1 VKFSPSFQQ
10 LIDALRCLPTVGQK
24 TAQRMALHLLE
35 RDRSG
40 ATHLAEA
47 ISAALEKLDHCHS
60 CRVFTE
66 GELCPICRD
75 PERDESLLC
84 VVESPADWIAIEQSG
99 AYQGRYFLL
108 LGRLSPLDGIGPE
121 ELRLDQLAC
130 RLDQPGLEEV
140 ILATSAT
147 IEGEA
152 TAGYVTELARTRKLR
167 VTRLA
172 QGVPMGGELEYIDAS
187 TLSLALKGRRE
198 AENDQGL

>member
-1 VKFSPSFQQ
+1 MQFSPSFQQ

-40 ATHLAEA
+40 AANLAGA
-47 ISAALEKLDHCHS
+47 IEQALEKLGHCRS

-66 GELCPICRD
+66 GELCPICADERRD
-75 PERDESLLC
+75 DSLLC

-121 ELRLDQLAC
+121 ELRLDQLEE
-130 RLDQPGLEEV
+130 RLDQPALEEV

-152 TAGYVTELARTRKLR
+152 TAGYVTEMARARNLK

-172 QGVPMGGELEYIDAS
+172 QGVPMGGELEYIDPS

-198 AENDQGL
+198 QQED

>member
-1 VKFSPSFQQ
+1 MQFSPSFQQ

-24 TAQRMALHLLE
+24 TAQRMSLHLLE
-35 RDRSG
+35 RDRAG
-40 ATHLAEA
+40 AGHLAEA
-47 ISAALEKLDHCHS
+47 ISEALEKLGHCRF

-66 GELCPICRD
+66 GEICPICADDQRD
-75 PERDESLLC
+75 DRLLC
-84 VVESPADWIAIEQSG
+84 VVESPADWIAIESSG

-108 LGRLSPLDGIGPE
+108 LGRLSPLDGIGPD
-121 ELRLDQLAC
+121 ELKLDQLAV
-130 RLDQPGLEEV
+130 RLDQPGIEEV

-152 TAGYVTELARTRKLR
+152 TAGYVTELARSRGLR

-187 TLSLALKGRRE
+187 TLSLALKGRRD
-198 AENDQGL
+198 ADS

>member
-1 VKFSPSFQQ
+1 MQFSPGFQQ

-35 RDRSG
+35 RDRAG
-40 ATHLAEA
+40 ASNLARA
-47 ISAALEKLDHCHS
+47 IEQALETLGHCRS

-66 GELCPICRD
+66 GDLCPICADERRD
-75 PERDESLLC
+75 DALLC

-99 AYQGRYFLL
+99 AFQGRYFLL

-121 ELRLDQLAC
+121 ELQLDQLET
-130 RLDQPGLEEV
+130 RLADPALEEV

-152 TAGYVTELARTRKLR
+152 TAGYVTELAQARGLK

-172 QGVPMGGELEYIDAS
+172 QGVPMGGELEYIDPS
-187 TLSLALKGRRE
+187 TLSLALRGRRE
-198 AENDQGL
+198 QRDD

>member
-1 VKFSPSFQQ
+1 VPFSPSFQQ

-35 RDRSG
+35 RDRGG
-40 ATHLAEA
+40 AAGLAGA
-47 ISAALEKLDHCHS
+47 IEQALERLGHCRS
-60 CRVFTE
+60 CRMFTE
-66 GELCPICRD
+66 GDLCPICADERRD
-75 PERDESLLC
+75 DSLLC

-99 AYQGRYFLL
+99 AFQGRYFLL

-121 ELRLDQLAC
+121 ELRLDQLER
-130 RLDQPGLEEV
+130 RLEQPALEEV

-152 TAGYVTELARTRKLR
+152 TAGYVTEMARARNLK

-172 QGVPMGGELEYIDAS
+172 QGVPMGGELEYIDPS

-198 AENDQGL
+198 PQED

>member
-1 VKFSPSFQQ
+1 MQFSPSFQQ

-40 ATHLAEA
+40 AAHLADA
-47 ISAALEKLDHCHS
+47 IGEALEKLGHCAS

-75 PERDESLLC
+75 AERDDRLLC

-121 ELRLDQLAC
+121 ELRLDQLET
-130 RLDQPGLEEV
+130 RLDQAGLEEV

-152 TAGYVTELARTRKLR
+152 TAGYVTELARSRGLR

-198 AENDQGL
+198 HDGS

>member
-1 VKFSPSFQQ
+1 VSFSPSFQQ

-40 ATHLAEA
+40 AANLAGA
-47 ISAALEKLDHCHS
+47 IEQALEKLGHCRS

-66 GELCPICRD
+66 GELCPICADERRD
-75 PERDESLLC
+75 DSLLC

-99 AYQGRYFLL
+99 AFQGRYFLL
-108 LGRLSPLDGIGPE
+108 LGRLSPLDGIGPD
-121 ELRLDQLAC
+121 ELRLDQLEQ
-130 RLDQPGLEEV
+130 RLDQPELEEV

-152 TAGYVTELARTRKLR
+152 TAGYVTELARARNLK

-172 QGVPMGGELEYIDAS
+172 QGVPMGGELEYIDPS

-198 AENDQGL
+198 HEDD

>member
-1 VKFSPSFQQ
+1 MQFSPSFQQ

-35 RDRSG
+35 RDRAG
-40 ATHLAEA
+40 AGHLAEA
-47 ISAALEKLDHCHS
+47 IGEALEKLGHCRS

-66 GELCPICRD
+66 GEICPICADDQRD
-75 PERDESLLC
+75 DRLLC
-84 VVESPADWIAIEQSG
+84 VVESPADWIAIESSG

-108 LGRLSPLDGIGPE
+108 LGRLSPLDGIGPD
-121 ELRLDQLAC
+121 ELKLDQLAA
-130 RLDQPGLEEV
+130 RLDQSGIEEV

-152 TAGYVTELARTRKLR
+152 TAGYVTELARSRGLR

-198 AENDQGL
+198 ADS